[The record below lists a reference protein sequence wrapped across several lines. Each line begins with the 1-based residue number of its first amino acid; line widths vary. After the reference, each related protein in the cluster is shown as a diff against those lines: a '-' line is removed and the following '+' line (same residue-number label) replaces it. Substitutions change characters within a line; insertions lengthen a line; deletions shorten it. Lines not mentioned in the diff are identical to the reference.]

1 MVYFA
6 RRGGGSVLRVRG
18 TGRPKQVPAAKS
30 SERKKTVPPFLG
42 ADPPRR
48 PFFFSPFS
56 TPFHPAVFLCEI
68 DPCQF
73 RNAARSIQKRRR
85 RTCSPAC
92 RRMKRALSKA
102 TASPV
107 PGAQRSLNQPAVTCS
122 P

>member
-6 RRGGGSVLRVRG
+6 RKGGGTRFHVRG
-18 TGRPKQVPAAKS
+18 TGRPKQVPTAKS

-56 TPFHPAVFLCEI
+56 TPLHPAVFLCEI

-73 RNAARSIQKRRR
+73 RNAARSIPKKRRR
-85 RTCSPAC
+85 NSCSSTCRLERAPSSSTATPPPA
-92 RRMKRALSKA
+92 
-102 TASPV
+102 
-107 PGAQRSLNQPAVTCS
+107 AQRCF
-122 P
+122 